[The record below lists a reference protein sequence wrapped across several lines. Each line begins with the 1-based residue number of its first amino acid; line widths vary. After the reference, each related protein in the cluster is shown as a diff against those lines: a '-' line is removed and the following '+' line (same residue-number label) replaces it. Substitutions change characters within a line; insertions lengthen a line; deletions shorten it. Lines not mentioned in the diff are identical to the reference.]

1 MADGPAAGLALLDAL
16 DDPRIAEDRRLHAAR
31 AHLLELSGDRD
42 AARAAYLLA
51 ARYSTNER
59 HVRYLHT
66 RAERL
71 EGDSR

>member
-16 DDPRIAEDRRLHAAR
+16 HAAR
-31 AHLLELSGDRD
+31 AHLLEMSGDRD
-42 AARAAYLLA
+42 RARAAYVLA
-51 ARYSTNER
+51 ARLATNQR

-71 EGDSR
+71 EGNS